1 MRKRMRL
8 LLDKFLFDEFL
19 LDEFLL
25 DEIEVERRSE
35 SFESWVSSGT
45 ADSQGTDHRRAPT
58 IAGQRWRC

>member
-8 LLDKFLFDEFL
+8 LLDKFL

-35 SFESWVSSGT
+35 SFESWMSSGT

-58 IAGQRWRC
+58 IARQRWRC